1 MIDFAWP
8 TFFLL
13 LPAPYIIYRY
23 FSASNSTAAQTLHTP
38 NFIDFDSFKA
48 PKHKFSLKNVILWL
62 AWLCLI
68 LAAARPQ
75 VPLKPLEL
83 TKSGR
88 DLMLAVDI
96 SPSMQIQ
103 DFVHQGK
110 YLDRLSMT
118 KLVVKDFIAKRAG
131 DRIGLVLF
139 GSEAYVQAPPT
150 FDTKTVFQLLTESEI
165 GLAGNGTAIGNAIA
179 LAIKQLQKSA
189 ASSRVLI
196 LLTDGQNNSGEISP
210 EKATEIA
217 AREKLKIHTIG
228 IGAEN
233 VKVQTPFG
241 LQNIAASSDLDEKSL
256 KNIAETTGGRYFRA
270 YDSNSLKNI
279 YAEIDKLEE
288 IDQKESFFKPI
299 QELYFWP
306 LAVAIFLIFTLIIIN
321 VYGYVRFS
329 LR

>member
-1 MIDFAWP
+1 M
-8 TFFLL
+8 
-13 LPAPYIIYRY
+13 
-23 FSASNSTAAQTLHTP
+23 
-38 NFIDFDSFKA
+38 
-48 PKHKFSLKNVILWL
+48 
-62 AWLCLI
+62 
-68 LAAARPQ
+68 
-75 VPLKPLEL
+75 
-83 TKSGR
+83 
-88 DLMLAVDI
+88 
-96 SPSMQIQ
+96 
-103 DFVHQGK
+103 
-110 YLDRLSMT
+110 
-118 KLVVKDFIAKRAG
+118 
-131 DRIGLVLF
+131 
-139 GSEAYVQAPPT
+139 QAPPT